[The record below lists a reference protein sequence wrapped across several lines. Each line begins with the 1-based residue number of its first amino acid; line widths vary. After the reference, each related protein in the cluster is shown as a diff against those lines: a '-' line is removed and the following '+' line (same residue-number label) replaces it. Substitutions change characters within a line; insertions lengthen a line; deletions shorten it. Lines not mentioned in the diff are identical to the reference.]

1 MKYCFYE
8 ILTHLFDSRS
18 VQSPVLLLLVFSL
31 IKEIFLALRLLG
43 SFLLFSSLATV
54 LNLRFRLDCIFRIQ
68 IFFFFGRLAF
78 RLSIIVVVVGVVIV
92 VVLLLLI
99 VLIVVVVL
107 RILTTSII
115 IHAVIILI

>member
-1 MKYCFYE
+1 
-8 ILTHLFDSRS
+8 
-18 VQSPVLLLLVFSL
+18 VLLLLVFSL

-43 SFLLFSSLATV
+43 SFLLFSGLATV

-68 IFFFFGRLAF
+68 IFFLFGRLAF

-99 VLIVVVVL
+99 VLIVVVVR
-107 RILTTSII
+107 RILATSII
-115 IHAVIILI
+115 IHAVIVLI